1 MKKKNQICQ
10 MRSVTQTIQLT
21 KLFYIILQKL
31 NLTHLFLNYQYNFNV
46 LNCLLFDTLFPGFL
60 NTNNLEYII

>member
-1 MKKKNQICQ
+1 MKKTNQICQ

-46 LNCLLFDTLFPGFL
+46 LNCLLLETLFTGNL
-60 NTNNLEYII
+60 ITNNLEYII